1 MRKIM
6 MTMLALGGLGMGLA
20 QTAQAAPVAAASAL
34 QAPGLVEQIKNG
46 GGKFKGHKGWK
57 QGHGYGRVYGG
68 PPPHA
73 RAYGRRARDA
83 GYYRYW

>member
-1 MRKIM
+1 MEASMRKIM

-46 GGKFKGHKGWK
+46 GGKFKGHKGY
-57 QGHGYGRVYGG
+57 GYGRVYGG